1 MIASTMMTP
10 KIPIIDAR
18 EFHTS
23 AFRVKPQN
31 ETGSFGSS
39 LGVATPCGS
48 LAALIDEKNRVDD
61 LPTLGIPCSLVMDES
76 RRPEEHNPVTTT
88 AWGDIVVEAMTI
100 TSEFL
105 QKFLTAEGFQAIRRE
120 KQNTVASICEEL
132 NSIHDGNHTFF

>member
-1 MIASTMMTP
+1 MPIHP
-10 KIPIIDAR
+10 KITKA
-18 EFHTS
+18 
-23 AFRVKPQN
+23 Q
-31 ETGSFGSS
+31 
-39 LGVATPCGS
+39 LGVAGYLRQHP
-48 LAALIDEKNRVDD
+48 
-61 LPTLGIPCSLVMDES
+61 PCSLVMDES